1 MEPAE
6 ATAKRRLFNPF
17 RSLKKK
23 LFGHRGRKS
32 DTDAVTASGGRSD
45 VLAVRLTPDVTT
57 SSSTDATTPAE
68 HADESARSETHH
80 RHIFV
85 YSVVVTCNSSQ

>member
-1 MEPAE
+1 VEPAD

-23 LFGHRGRKS
+23 LFGHRGRRS
-32 DTDAVTASGGRSD
+32 ETDTVPASGSRSD

-57 SSSTDATTPAE
+57 SSSTDAISPAE
-68 HADESARSETHH
+68 HADESARSET
-80 RHIFV
+80 RF
-85 YSVVVTCNSSQ
+85 